1 MDIKQLIDRYMDGL
15 TTVDEERQIA
25 RYFRIERNVPDA
37 LRPYRDM
44 FAYFDEGMPLGDVP
58 GFDGTPLPPRRRPVR
73 RRPVRRRMVAVW
85 GGAVVAAAA
94 ALAALFVMPGR
105 DTATQPLPPA
115 VAKACVAKD
124 TTEVVASD
132 SVPAAPMRRDHRIVR
147 RRYDIA
153 PPKTYLA
160 RKNEGGRVKSE
171 GEKVKIEKS
180 NASAVATTNSD
191 LLSIDQLMAQQCKI
205 DEDNRRI
212 AREIEE
218 SQRLVDEMRDQL
230 VADGDFVDED
240 ELR

>member
-1 MDIKQLIDRYMDGL
+1 MDGL

-25 RYFRIERNVPDA
+25 RYFRTERNVPDA

-58 GFDGTPLPPRRRPVR
+58 GFDGTPLPSRRRPVG
-73 RRPVRRRMVAVW
+73 RRMVAVW

-94 ALAALFVMPGR
+94 ALAALFVMLGR

-115 VAKACVAKD
+115 FAKACVAKD

-132 SVPAAPMRRDHRIVR
+132 SVPAAPVRRDRRIVR
-147 RRYDIA
+147 RHYDIA

-160 RKNEGGRVKSE
+160 RKSEGGRVKSE
-171 GEKVKIEKS
+171 EEKVKSEKS

-191 LLSIDQLMAQQCKI
+191 ILSIDRLMAQQRKI

-218 SQRLVDEMRDQL
+218 SLRLVDEMRDQL

>member
-1 MDIKQLIDRYMDGL
+1 MDGL

-73 RRPVRRRMVAVW
+73 RRMVAVW

-94 ALAALFVMPGR
+94 AIAALFVMPGR

-132 SVPAAPMRRDHRIVR
+132 SVPAAPVRRDHRIVR

-160 RKNEGGRVKSE
+160 RKGEGGRVKSE
-171 GEKVKIEKS
+171 GGKVKIEKS

-191 LLSIDQLMAQQCKI
+191 ILSIDRLMAQQRNI

-218 SQRLVDEMRDQL
+218 SQRLVDEMRDLL